1 VSESTRKNDETK
13 PSQPGPADW
22 PLCAEAQADGVPC
35 YELGRDCDVCGKAAP
50 EIEQGAQA
58 ERPDDEG
65 PLPVSGA

>member
-1 VSESTRKNDETK
+1 VGESTRKKDETK
-13 PSQPGPADW
+13 PSKPVNW

-35 YELGRDCDVCGKAAP
+35 YELGKDCDVCGKASP
-50 EIEQGAQA
+50 ELEQGTQA